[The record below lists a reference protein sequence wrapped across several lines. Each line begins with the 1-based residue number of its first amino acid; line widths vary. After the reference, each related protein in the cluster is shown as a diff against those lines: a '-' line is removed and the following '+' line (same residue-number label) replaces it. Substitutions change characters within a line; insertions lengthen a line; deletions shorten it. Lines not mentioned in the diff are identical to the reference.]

1 MQAITMSKV
10 ATTER
15 QRCRWGRAWWRC
27 DDLVAD
33 NWSGRR
39 LGAQVGYLSPKPLE
53 LGSLLRTQSGLR
65 FGGTVL
71 VAHSGTIPLQHAKG
85 HHPWWVTSNRSPAS
99 LRKVVTNHTP

>member
-1 MQAITMSKV
+1 MGPGS
-10 ATTER
+10 
-15 QRCRWGRAWWRC
+15 WWRC

-65 FGGTVL
+65 YGGTVL

-85 HHPWWVTSNRSPAS
+85 HHPWWVNSNRSPAS